1 MGQFE
6 NESGMSRL
14 DLAAERFQA
23 ARESLENAAGSVGE
37 SLDTAAKLPERV
49 AELEAEREQ
58 LLAKIAELEDE
69 IGALSGLTEEVEGR
83 LDGAI
88 GEIRAAL
95 AR

>member
-1 MGQFE
+1 
-6 NESGMSRL
+6 MSRL

-23 ARESLENAAGSVGE
+23 ALEGLENAAGSVGE

-58 LLAKIAELEDE
+58 LLARIAELEDE

>member
-1 MGQFE
+1 
-6 NESGMSRL
+6 MSRL

-23 ARESLENAAGSVGE
+23 ALESLENAAGSVGE

-69 IGALSGLTEEVEGR
+69 IGALSGLTEKVEGR

>member
-1 MGQFE
+1 
-6 NESGMSRL
+6 MSRL
-14 DLAAERFQA
+14 DLAQNRFRA
-23 ARESLENAAGSVGE
+23 ALEALENATGSVGE
-37 SLDTAAKLPERV
+37 SLDQAAKLPERV
-49 AELEAEREQ
+49 
-58 LLAKIAELEDE
+58 AELEDE

>member
-1 MGQFE
+1 
-6 NESGMSRL
+6 MSRL
-14 DLAAERFQA
+14 DLAQNRF
-23 ARESLENAAGSVGE
+23 REALEAVENAAASVGE

-49 AELEAEREQ
+49 ADLEAERES
-58 LLAKIAELEDE
+58 LLARIAELEEE
-69 IGALSGLTEEVEGR
+69 IAALSGLTEEVEGR